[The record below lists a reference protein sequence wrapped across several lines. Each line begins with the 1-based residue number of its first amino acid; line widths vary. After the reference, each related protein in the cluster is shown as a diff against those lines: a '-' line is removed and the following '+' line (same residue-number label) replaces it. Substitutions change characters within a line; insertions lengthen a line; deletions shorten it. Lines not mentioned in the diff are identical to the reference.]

1 MYHELKF
8 DEKEQANITQGDM
21 QQLIKEMKDGS
32 NN

>member
-8 DEKEQANITQGDM
+8 DEKEQVNITQGDM